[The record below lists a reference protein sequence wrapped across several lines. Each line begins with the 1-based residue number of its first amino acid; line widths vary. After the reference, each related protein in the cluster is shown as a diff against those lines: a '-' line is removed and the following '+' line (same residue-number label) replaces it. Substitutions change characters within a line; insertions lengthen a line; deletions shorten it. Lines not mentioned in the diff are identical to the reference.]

1 MPLDQSDR
9 IRKLQ
14 EIKIFQGWAVQQQ
27 VQQPNQDV
35 SSCQGFV
42 SSTTLHKFNTY
53 EYANQVVQG
62 RPYFSTCQSLS
73 Q

>member
-1 MPLDQSDR
+1 
-9 IRKLQ
+9 
-14 EIKIFQGWAVQQQ
+14 
-27 VQQPNQDV
+27 VQQPNRDV

-62 RPYFSTCQSLS
+62 RPYFSTCQG
-73 Q
+73 

>member
-14 EIKIFQGWAVQQQ
+14 EITVFQGWAIQQQ
-27 VQQPNQDV
+27 KLQPNQDV

-42 SSTTLHKFNTY
+42 SSTVHTFNTY
-53 EYANQVVQG
+53 EYAQQVIQG

-73 Q
+73 K